1 MASEAGGY
9 DQDLEDRIVKIIG
22 KIREKRCRPC
32 FQNIYTK
39 LIQGGKEINMDDL
52 KVFIGNMIQS
62 GLLIDKGG
70 TDKESFYLN
79 NGESDIDQVEFE
91 DSELQN
97 NFNISSSEGF
107 FNEQLYQSL
116 LIRINTEV
124 KTAVKLEM
132 SNLINDD
139 KHKHFNNKIQ
149 LANDQTDNKSLK
161 DEIKSLRINLKHKD
175 ELIKKL
181 TSDLMESKKQLL
193 NNKLL
198 KKNVSKINS
207 TDKNNITVR
216 SNDGNQSTNFNDTE
230 FNNNKRSIT
239 VLGDSIVKDVKP
251 FKMKRMLDKNDRLY
265 VKCFPGANVT
275 DMIDYSKP
283 SLRRK
288 PNVIIYHAGTN
299 SLNTEEQPNKIAK
312 DIIKQAIDM
321 KTDHNKIFISSILF
335 RNDKLNEKGMIVND
349 FLKIKCSDLDLCY
362 IDNSNITNAHLNK
375 SGIHLNMTGTIT
387 LAKNFM
393 EAIKN

>member
-32 FQNIYTK
+32 YQNIYTK

>member
-79 NGESDIDQVEFE
+79 NGESDIEQVEFE

-161 DEIKSLRINLKHKD
+161 DEIKSLRINLKYKD

-239 VLGDSIVKDVKP
+239 VLGDSNVKDVKP
-251 FKMKRMLDKNDRLY
+251 IKMKRM
-265 VKCFPGANVT
+265 
-275 DMIDYSKP
+275 
-283 SLRRK
+283 
-288 PNVIIYHAGTN
+288 
-299 SLNTEEQPNKIAK
+299 
-312 DIIKQAIDM
+312 
-321 KTDHNKIFISSILF
+321 
-335 RNDKLNEKGMIVND
+335 
-349 FLKIKCSDLDLCY
+349 
-362 IDNSNITNAHLNK
+362 
-375 SGIHLNMTGTIT
+375 
-387 LAKNFM
+387 
-393 EAIKN
+393 

>member
-32 FQNIYTK
+32 YQNIYTK

-79 NGESDIDQVEFE
+79 NGESDIEQVEFE